1 MTVLEKIA
9 VVLMAGSWVV
19 TAGILLLP
27 FVETGYNPM
36 VAAAGIYFASQ
47 VIFWTGCAIGGR
59 ELVRRYRERFP
70 WLSWFRRRGKGT
82 EKRG

>member
-9 VVLMAGSWVV
+9 VVLMAGSWMV

-27 FVETGYNPM
+27 FLELEHNRLV
-36 VAAAGIYFASQ
+36 VAAGVYFVSQ

-59 ELVRRYRERFP
+59 ELVRRYRQRFP
-70 WLSWFRRRGKGT
+70 WLSWPGRLGRKG
-82 EKRG
+82 